1 MFPLGNDTTIGWVEM
16 VGEFCDK
23 VFFKSRSIDLLQ
35 ILLLSIVQLTVI
47 VYRFSTLKKLSAL
60 MRVSAQLFMRR

>member
-1 MFPLGNDTTIGWVEM
+1 M